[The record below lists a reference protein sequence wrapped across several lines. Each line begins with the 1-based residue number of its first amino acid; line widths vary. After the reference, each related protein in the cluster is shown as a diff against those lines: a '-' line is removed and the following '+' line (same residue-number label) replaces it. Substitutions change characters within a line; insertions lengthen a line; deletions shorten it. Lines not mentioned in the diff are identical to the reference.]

1 MRDVIAAG
9 CFDHAASAPA
19 LNGNSVS
26 TSLTLIIAIFAIM
39 VIFSILVLIPLL
51 MVVVVV
57 VVVVGGILTMPGA
70 NLAGIWR
77 CGAGTWGRSI

>member
-9 CFDHAASAPA
+9 HFDHAASAPA
-19 LNGNSVS
+19 LNDNSVS
-26 TSLTLIIAIFAIM
+26 ISLTLIIAIFAIM
-39 VIFSILVLIPLL
+39 VIFGILMLILLL

-57 VVVVGGILTMPGA
+57 GGVLTMPEA
-70 NLAGIWR
+70 NLTGIRR